1 MLYFNDRYSISENAL
16 ICFTFS
22 AIDFISKPVYS
33 KLDKEQRTLLNNEL
47 QVLRPAGL

>member
-33 KLDKEQRTLLNNEL
+33 KLTRSKERSLNNEL
-47 QVLRPAGL
+47 QVPRPAGL